1 MIAVPRVLRTTD
13 SADFFDYARLG
24 KLLLRRCDSCGA
36 VRGPQERFCPQ
47 CHAAAHTKTH
57 AQGSAS
63 LVSWAVV
70 HRSPLPALEEQTPYT
85 AGIVE
90 LTEGPW
96 LLVRVLTAPGEA
108 LRAGMELEIWI
119 AVAGDGEGEP
129 LGLAQT
135 RQVSRVGPRQ
145 AGSGVER
152 AISGCRRRSS

>member
-1 MIAVPRVLRTTD
+1 MIAVPRVLRTPD

-36 VRGPQERFCPQ
+36 VRGPQERFCPR
-47 CHAAAHTKTH
+47 CHASAHTMTH
-57 AQGSAS
+57 ARGSAS

-70 HRSPLPALEEQTPYT
+70 HRSPLPALEEQTPFT
-85 AGIVE
+85 TGIVE

-108 LRAGMELEIWI
+108 LRAGMELEIWL
-119 AVAGDGEGEP
+119 AAAGDGEGEP

-135 RQVSRVGPRQ
+135 KEVSRAGHRQ
-145 AGSGVER
+145 ARSGGER
-152 AISGCRRRSS
+152 AISGCRRLSS

>member
-1 MIAVPRVLRTTD
+1 MIAVPRVLRTPD

-24 KLLLRRCDSCGA
+24 KPLLRRCDSCGA

-57 AQGSAS
+57 ARGSAS

-70 HRSPLPALEEQTPYT
+70 HRSPLPALEEQTPFT
-85 AGIVE
+85 TGIVE

-96 LLVRVLTAPGEA
+96 LLIRVLTAPGEA

-119 AVAGDGEGEP
+119 AAAGAGEGEP
-129 LGLAQT
+129 LVLAQT
-135 RQVSRVGPRQ
+135 KQVSRAGHRQ
-145 AGSGVER
+145 ARSGGER
-152 AISGCRRRSS
+152 AISGCRRLSS

>member
-1 MIAVPRVLRTTD
+1 MIAVPRVLRTPD
-13 SADFFDYARLG
+13 SVDFFDYARLG

-57 AQGSAS
+57 ARGSAS

-70 HRSPLPALEEQTPYT
+70 HRSPLPALAVRTPYT

-90 LTEGPW
+90 LTERPW
-96 LLVRVLTAPGEA
+96 RLVRVLPAPGEA
-108 LRAGMELEIWI
+108 LRAGLELEIWI
-119 AVAGDGEGEP
+119 AAASDGEGEP

-135 RQVSRVGPRQ
+135 RQVSRAGHRQ
-145 AGSGVER
+145 ARSGGER
-152 AISGCRRRSS
+152 AISGCGRLSS

>member
-1 MIAVPRVLRTTD
+1 MIAVPRVLRTPD

-36 VRGPQERFCPQ
+36 VRGPQERFCPR
-47 CHAAAHTKTH
+47 CHAAAHTMTH

-70 HRSPLPALEEQTPYT
+70 HRSPLPALEEQTPFT
-85 AGIVE
+85 TGIVE
-90 LTEGPW
+90 LAEGPW

-119 AVAGDGEGEP
+119 AAAGDGEGEP
-129 LGLAQT
+129 LVLAQT
-135 RQVSRVGPRQ
+135 KQVSR
-145 AGSGVER
+145 AGHRRARSGGER